1 MDRRTDRWTMQTLE
15 LLLYVMYNNM
25 KPCVSNNFVID
36 FVFDFLKWLLASM
49 SLVLFFMNKNG
60 QSFRDLS
67 SFHVSKLI
75 LSWRHVWCFWQ
86 NCTWTGQLTHLNR
99 INDLYSYN
107 CPLRWIHCKEIVF
120 DLANDSYPISIVICC
135 PIGWIYGIE
144 IVFDQAYDSVRSLHK
159 YLYRDRISDLYSY
172 ILSDRMD
179 IWYRD
184 QKWML
189 SRIVLPD
196 CPPSPFW
203 SWNFFCWQRPLVIH
217 QKLRLGM

>member
-1 MDRRTDRWTMQTLE
+1 MDRRTDGWTMQTLE

-120 DLANDSYPISIVICC
+120 EWFL
-135 PIGWIYGIE
+135 
-144 IVFDQAYDSVRSLHK
+144 
-159 YLYRDRISDLYSY
+159 SDLYSY
-172 ILSDRMD
+172 MLSDRMD

-184 QKWML
+184 
-189 SRIVLPD
+189 RIWPSLWF
-196 CPPSPFW
+196 CPISTQV
-203 SWNFFCWQRPLVIH
+203 SV
-217 QKLRLGM
+217 